1 MKRRTFLGVAAG
13 AAVSAIAKP
22 GLAQRAKVLKFIPES
37 DVAIVDPVWTTA
49 TVTRNHGYLV
59 FDTLYGQNA
68 NYQFEPQMVAGHTV
82 EDDGKL
88 WRLTLRE
95 GLRFHDGE
103 PVRAQ
108 DVVPSVRRFSAR
120 DAFGRALMD
129 ATDELSAESDRVV
142 KFRLKRP
149 FPLLPAALGKTGTSM
164 PCIMPER
171 FAVTDPNKQV
181 TEMVGSGP
189 FRFKADERV
198 PGALTVYEKF
208 SGYVP
213 RGDGSATFTAGP
225 KNVHFDRI
233 EWRIIPDPSTAASAL
248 STGEVDW
255 WQNPTPDLQGI
266 LKGNPNL
273 KLEVLDPAG
282 GIGCLRFNALHPP
295 FDNPAIRRAL
305 LGAIDQVECMTAV
318 AGDERSLWKDHVG
331 VFSPDT
337 PMATTAGTEVLVGK
351 RDFAAVKHALEA
363 AGYRGERIVL
373 LDPTDYPSTHA
384 LAAVAADALQKSGM
398 NVELAS
404 TDWGTVVQRRSSRQP
419 IDKGGWN
426 IFFTYLNGTNNFDP
440 ASQLGIR
447 GNGDQAWFGW
457 PKSPRL
463 EELRL
468 DWFAAK
474 DLAAQ
479 KAICAEIQKQFFID
493 VPYIPLGAYYEKT
506 AYRGIA
512 GMRIGFAQ
520 FYDVRPL

>member
-13 AAVSAIAKP
+13 AAVSAVAKP
-22 GLAQRAKVLKFIPES
+22 AVAQRAKVLKFIPES
-37 DVAIVDPVWTTA
+37 DVAIIDPVWTTA

-68 NYQFEPQMVAGHTV
+68 NYGFEPQMVAGHTI

-108 DVVPSVRRFSAR
+108 DVVPSIRRFSAR

-129 ATDELSAESDRVV
+129 VTDELSVESDRVV

-181 TEMVGSGP
+181 TEMIGSGP
-189 FRFKADERV
+189 FRFKADERI
-198 PGALTVYEKF
+198 PGALTVYERF
-208 SGYVP
+208 DGYVP
-213 RGDGSATFTAGP
+213 RADGSATFTAGP
-225 KNVHFDRI
+225 KHVHFDRI
-233 EWRIIPDPSTAASAL
+233 EWRIIPDPQTAANAL
-248 STGEVDW
+248 ANGEVDW
-255 WQNPTPDLQGI
+255 WQNPTPDLQGT
-266 LKGNPNL
+266 LRGKQGL

-282 GIGCLRFNALHPP
+282 GIGCLRFNTLHPP

-305 LGAIDQVECMTAV
+305 LGAIDQSECMTAV

-351 RDFAAVKHALEA
+351 RDFAAVKRALEA
-363 AGYRGERIVL
+363 AGYKGERVVL

-384 LAAVAADALQKSGM
+384 LAAVAADALQKSGV
-398 NVELAS
+398 NVELVS
-404 TDWGTVVQRRSSRQP
+404 TDWGTVVQRRASRQP
-419 IDKGGWN
+419 IDKGGWS

-468 DWFAAK
+468 DWFAARN
-474 DLAAQ
+474 LATQ

-506 AYRGIA
+506 AYRRIS

>member
-1 MKRRTFLGVAAG
+1 MRRRTFLGVAAG

-22 GLAQRAKVLKFIPES
+22 ALAQPTKLLKFIPES

-68 NYQFEPQMVAGHTV
+68 AYGFEPQMVAGHTV

-108 DVVPSVRRFSAR
+108 DVVPSIRRFSAR

-181 TEMVGSGP
+181 TEMIGSGP
-189 FRFKADERV
+189 FRFRADERV
-198 PGALTVYEKF
+198 PGALTVYERF
-208 SGYVP
+208 ADYVP
-213 RGDGSATFTAGP
+213 RADGSATFTAGP
-225 KNVHFDRI
+225 KHAHFERI
-233 EWRIIPDPSTAASAL
+233 EWHIIPDPQTAANAL
-248 STGEVDW
+248 SNGEIDW
-255 WQNPTPDLQGI
+255 WQNPTPDLQAA
-266 LKGNPNL
+266 LKGKPGL
-273 KLEVLDPAG
+273 KLEGLDPAG

-305 LGAIDQVECMTAV
+305 LGAIDQSECMTAV

-337 PMATTAGTEVLVGK
+337 PMATTAGTEMLVGK
-351 RDFAAVKHALEA
+351 RDFAAVKRALAE
-363 AGYRGERIVL
+363 AGYKGERVVL

-398 NVELAS
+398 NVELVS
-404 TDWGTVVQRRSSRQP
+404 TDWGTVVQRRASRQP
-419 IDKGGWN
+419 VDKGGWS
-426 IFFTYLNGTNNFDP
+426 IFLTYLNGTNNFDP

-447 GNGDQAWFGW
+447 GNGDKAWFGW
-457 PKSPRL
+457 PTSPRL

-474 DLAAQ
+474 DVAAQ

-506 AYRGIA
+506 AYRGIT

>member
-13 AAVSAIAKP
+13 AAVSAVAKP
-22 GLAQRAKVLKFIPES
+22 ALAQRAKVLKFIPES
-37 DVAIVDPVWTTA
+37 DVAIIDPVWTTA

-68 NYQFEPQMVAGHTV
+68 DYNFEPQMVAGHTV
-82 EDDGKL
+82 EDDGKT

-108 DVVPSVRRFSAR
+108 DVVPSIRRFSAR

-129 ATDELSAESDRVV
+129 ATDELSVESDRVV

-171 FAVTDPNKQV
+171 FAITDPNKQV
-181 TEMVGSGP
+181 AEMIGSGP
-189 FRFKADERV
+189 FRFKADERI
-198 PGALTVYEKF
+198 PGALTVYERF
-208 SGYVP
+208 DGYVP
-213 RGDGSATFTAGP
+213 RTDGSATFTAGP
-225 KNVHFDRI
+225 KHVHFDRV
-233 EWRIIPDPSTAASAL
+233 EWHIIPDPQTAANAL
-248 STGEVDW
+248 ANGEVDW
-255 WQNPTPDLQGI
+255 WQNPTPDLQGT
-266 LKGNPNL
+266 LKGKSGL

-282 GIGCLRFNALHPP
+282 GIGCLRFNTLHPP

-305 LGAIDQVECMTAV
+305 LGAIDQSECMTAV

-337 PMATTAGTEVLVGK
+337 PMATTAGTDMLVGK
-351 RDFAAVKHALEA
+351 RDFAAVKRALEA
-363 AGYRGERIVL
+363 AGYKGERVVL

-398 NVELAS
+398 NVELVS
-404 TDWGTVVQRRSSRQP
+404 TDWGTVVQRRASRQP
-419 IDKGGWN
+419 IDKGGWS
-426 IFFTYLNGTNNFDP
+426 IFLTYLNGTNNFDP

-474 DLAAQ
+474 DLASQ

>member
-1 MKRRTFLGVAAG
+1 MKRRTFLGAAAG
-13 AAVSAIAKP
+13 AAAFVAARPS
-22 GLAQRAKVLKFIPES
+22 LAQPAKVLKFVPES

-68 NYQFEPQMVAGHTV
+68 EYGFEPQMVAGHTI
-82 EDDGKL
+82 EEDGKL

-108 DVVPSVRRFSAR
+108 DVVPSVRRFAAR

-129 ATDELSAESDRVV
+129 ATDHLSAESDRVV

-171 FAVTDPNKQV
+171 LALTDPNKQV

-198 PGALTVYEKF
+198 PGALAVYEKF

-213 RGDGSATFTAGP
+213 RSGGSASFTAGA
-225 KNVHFDRI
+225 KNVFFDRV
-233 EWRIIPDPSTAASAL
+233 EWKIMPDPSTAANAL
-248 STGEVDW
+248 RAGEVDW
-255 WQNPTPDLQGI
+255 WQNPTPDLLGV
-266 LKGNPNL
+266 LKGQAGIQL
-273 KLEVLDPAG
+273 AGLDPAG
-282 GIGCLRFNALHPP
+282 GIGCLRFNSLHPP

-305 LGAIDQVECMTAV
+305 LGAIDQSEFMTSV
-318 AGDERSLWKDHVG
+318 AGEERSLWKDHVG

-337 PMATTAGTEVLVGK
+337 PLATTAGTDVLVGK
-351 RDFAAVKHALEA
+351 RDFEAVKRALAA
-363 AGYRGERIVL
+363 AGYKGERVVM
-373 LDPTDYPSTHA
+373 LDPADYPSTHA
-384 LAAVAADALQKSGM
+384 LAMVAADALRKCGM
-398 NVELAS
+398 NVDLVS
-404 TDWGTVVQRRSSRQP
+404 TDWGTVVQRRASKQP

-474 DLAAQ
+474 DLAEQ
-479 KAICAEIQKQFFID
+479 KAICAEIQKQFFVD

-506 AYRGIA
+506 AYRGLT

-520 FYDVRPL
+520 FYDVKPA

>member
-22 GLAQRAKVLKFIPES
+22 ALAQPTKLLKFIPES

-68 NYQFEPQMVAGHTV
+68 AYGFEPQMVAGHTV

-108 DVVPSVRRFSAR
+108 DVVPSIRRFSAR

-181 TEMVGSGP
+181 TEMIGSGP
-189 FRFKADERV
+189 FRFRADERV
-198 PGALTVYEKF
+198 PGALTVYERF
-208 SGYVP
+208 ADYVP
-213 RGDGSATFTAGP
+213 RADGSATFTAGP
-225 KNVHFDRI
+225 KQAHFERI
-233 EWRIIPDPSTAASAL
+233 EWHIIPDPQTAANAL
-248 STGEVDW
+248 SNGEIDW
-255 WQNPTPDLQGI
+255 WQNPTPDLQAA
-266 LKGNPNL
+266 LKGKPGL
-273 KLEVLDPAG
+273 KLEGLDPAG

-305 LGAIDQVECMTAV
+305 LGAIDQSECMTAV

-337 PMATTAGTEVLVGK
+337 PMATTAGTERLVGK
-351 RDFAAVKHALEA
+351 RDFAAVKRALAE
-363 AGYRGERIVL
+363 AGYKGERVVL

-398 NVELAS
+398 NVELVS
-404 TDWGTVVQRRSSRQP
+404 TDWGTVVQRRASRQP
-419 IDKGGWN
+419 VDKGGWS
-426 IFFTYLNGTNNFDP
+426 IFLTYLNGTNNFDP

-447 GNGDQAWFGW
+447 GNGDKAWFGW
-457 PKSPRL
+457 PTSPRL

-474 DLAAQ
+474 DVAAQ

-506 AYRGIA
+506 AYRGIT

>member
-22 GLAQRAKVLKFIPES
+22 ALAQPTKLLKFIPES

-68 NYQFEPQMVAGHTV
+68 AYGFEPQMVAGHTV

-108 DVVPSVRRFSAR
+108 DVVPSIRRFSAR

-171 FAVTDPNKQV
+171 FAITDPNKQV
-181 TEMVGSGP
+181 TEMIGSGP
-189 FRFKADERV
+189 FRFRADERV
-198 PGALTVYEKF
+198 PGALTVYERF
-208 SGYVP
+208 ADYVP
-213 RGDGSATFTAGP
+213 RADGSATFTAGP
-225 KNVHFDRI
+225 KQAHFERI
-233 EWRIIPDPSTAASAL
+233 EWHIIPDPQTAANAL
-248 STGEVDW
+248 SNGEIDW
-255 WQNPTPDLQGI
+255 WQNPTPDLQAA
-266 LKGNPNL
+266 LKGKPGL
-273 KLEVLDPAG
+273 KLEGLDPAG

-305 LGAIDQVECMTAV
+305 LGAIDQSECMTAV

-337 PMATTAGTEVLVGK
+337 PMATTAGTEMLVGK
-351 RDFAAVKHALEA
+351 RDFAAVKRALTE
-363 AGYRGERIVL
+363 AGYKGERVVL

-398 NVELAS
+398 NVELVS
-404 TDWGTVVQRRSSRQP
+404 TDWGTVVQRRASRQP
-419 IDKGGWN
+419 VDKGGWS
-426 IFFTYLNGTNNFDP
+426 IFLTYLNGTNNFDP

-447 GNGDQAWFGW
+447 GNGDKAWFGW
-457 PKSPRL
+457 PTSPRL

-474 DLAAQ
+474 DVAAQ

-506 AYRGIA
+506 AYRGIT